1 MNFFRMQS
9 VLPAEKY
16 IGRELSISGMSAE
29 TISLGTRVRYP
40 RTGTT
45 GKILHIE
52 QIGGETFAEL
62 DSTRLLYRIDQLI
75 PVTGTEKTISTITED
90 AKMVI
95 AREREFAAGS
105 GLQDALKNIDQSC
118 EGGG

>member
-1 MNFFRMQS
+1 MGYPSFSAM
-9 VLPAEKY
+9 LAEE
-16 IGRELSISGMSAE
+16 IALGMK
-29 TISLGTRVRYP
+29 VRYP

-45 GKILHIE
+45 GKILRIE
-52 QIGGETFAEL
+52 QVRGDTFAEL
-62 DSTRLLYRIDQLI
+62 DSTNLLYRIDQLI
-75 PVTGTEKTISTITED
+75 PATGTDKTTTTIIED
-90 AKMVI
+90 AKSVI